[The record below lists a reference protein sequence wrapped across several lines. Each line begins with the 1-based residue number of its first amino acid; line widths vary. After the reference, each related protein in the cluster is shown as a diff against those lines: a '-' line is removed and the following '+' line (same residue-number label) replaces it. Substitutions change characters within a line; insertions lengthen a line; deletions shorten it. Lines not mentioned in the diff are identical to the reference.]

1 MDNILTLLVPGIVA
15 LVILGVF
22 VKMSMAKPDA
32 VSIEER
38 LTQFAERPRTLEELE
53 LEAPFMERVVKPVLA
68 ALRRSLGKLT
78 PQQGAE
84 KLRVM
89 LPQGHSRRQK
99 ELGGADQAGDR

>member
-1 MDNILTLLVPGIVA
+1 MNMTLLLTLVVPGVA
-15 LVILGVF
+15 ALAILGVF
-22 VKMSMAKPDA
+22 VKVVMPRKKA
-32 VSIEER
+32 VTIEER

-89 LPQGHSRRQK
+89 LVHAGNPYNM
-99 ELGGADQAGDR
+99 QAA